1 MVAVAE
7 TANSQ
12 GKGKQAGS
20 SVSVSPT
27 ISVGLCG
34 KLKTTL
40 KTLVC
45 SLVSLSMV
53 LPAMPKSPPTNP
65 HLKTSRPLSL
75 KPTPVH
81 LW

>member
-1 MVAVAE
+1 MNKGLHRIIFSKKHSTMVAVAE

-20 SVSVSPT
+20 SVSVSPA
-27 ISVGLCG
+27 ISAGLCG

-45 SLVSLSMV
+45 SLAVSYTHLT
-53 LPAMPKSPPTNP
+53 LPTN
-65 HLKTSRPLSL
+65 RE
-75 KPTPVH
+75 V
-81 LW
+81 

>member
-20 SVSVSPT
+20 SVSVSLKT
-27 ISVGLCG
+27 SGDLCG

-40 KTLVC
+40 KTLV
-45 SLVSLSMV
+45 
-53 LPAMPKSPPTNP
+53 
-65 HLKTSRPLSL
+65 
-75 KPTPVH
+75 
-81 LW
+81 